1 MQMDV
6 PKGQVAFEPSGL
18 PPRGPRELPG
28 GGFTTFASS
37 DGEGGG
43 GEKVRLRPETFADHY
58 SQARLF
64 FRSMSEPEQRHIV
77 SAFAFELGKVE
88 TVEVRRRMLGHLDV
102 IEAAL
107 GAGVATALGMEG
119 QAMTIKPA
127 RAPIDL
133 PPSPALSLVRKAPK
147 TLEGRKVAV
156 LVTDGSD
163 PAFVQA
169 LRAVVE
175 KEGAR
180 LAVVAPRIGGVKGAG
195 GKAIA
200 ADHALSAAPS
210 VLFDAVVVAPSSAGA
225 AVLAAQ
231 AAAVDWVRDAF
242 GHLKVIGHVSA
253 ARALLDEAS
262 VESDAGVV
270 EVGTPKSFSAF
281 IAAAKKQRVW
291 DREPKVRAP

>member
-1 MQMDV
+1 MDV
-6 PKGQVAFEPSGL
+6 PKGQVAFEPSSL

-37 DGEGGG
+37 EG

-88 TVEVRRRMLGHLDV
+88 TVEIRRRMLGHLDV
-102 IEAAL
+102 IDPAL
-107 GAGVATALGMEG
+107 GNGVAAALGMEG
-119 QAMTIKPA
+119 QALTIKPA
-127 RAPIDL
+127 RAPLDL
-133 PPSPALSLVRKAPK
+133 PPSPALSLVQKAPK

-163 PAFVQA
+163 PALVQA
-169 LRAVVE
+169 LRAAVE

-180 LAVVAPRIGGVKGAG
+180 LAVVAPKIGGVKGAG

-210 VLFDAVVVAPSSAGA
+210 VLFDAVVVAASKEGTAL
-225 AVLAAQ
+225 LATQ

-242 GHLKVIGHVSA
+242 GHLKVIGHVAA
-253 ARALLDEAS
+253 ARALLDKAG

-270 EVGTPKSFSAF
+270 EVSTPKAF
-281 IAAAKKQRVW
+281 AAFVAAAKKQRIW
-291 DREPKVRAP
+291 DREPKARAS